1 MSARYLT
8 IAATDDP
15 VGVEL
20 ADDIQ
25 GVTTRL
31 ETATAVSPE
40 PCEPS
45 GFVFPV
51 DAAVRLDTTA
61 LRIPQHVNLIVREM
75 DGRVVAE
82 AANRNELSLPDG
94 EYVVEVTSLA
104 VKTYLA
110 IDGRLRSTTDDVGR
124 RLLVDDADDLRLG
137 IRSMHEFP
145 ATTVTTTDDPADLAR
160 ALSCLGSALKTTSS
174 ERSWPTL
181 RGHPPLFELGDSF
194 DAPPEFER
202 TDTPV
207 GIEVPPTVS
216 SLFPVAPLAYYTDA
230 TVRVGGGPRLLVDG
244 EEYPLDG
251 PGGFERTVHRTL
263 ERLFTLDC
271 VVRTEGLYPVD
282 LHARRVVEDDLSFD
296 PAAMYDASL
305 VEQLRA
311 YLDTPHETVEPAI
324 PTWKSTVDLAPAAEH
339 LVHLPFAVA
348 DLARVRCPQP
358 ALSPSNDE
366 ESKAIE
372 DFYRSDG
379 GLVRGVVRRPG
390 PNETPFG
397 EDVRVVQ
404 PEPTDTIEHAWVGD
418 GVPMGASKPTLEA
431 CKRRLEARPSGAIE
445 VAVVSNSPEMRAEMD
460 VRDLYGLRELV
471 AFDIDIFE
479 DLTGTE
485 LTRVLADDY
494 DFVHYVGHVDDDG
507 MQCADGPLDATTLD
521 YVGARAFVLNACR
534 SYEQGMELVEKG
546 AIAGIVTLA
555 EVGNEP
561 ATRVGRTLARLLNA
575 GFSMAGAM
583 DVLRSETITGRQYTV
598 VGDAQL
604 QIADSRGGVPLY
616 TEIERR
622 EDQYLASVFAYPTAR
637 TRLGALCVP
646 YIGDND
652 DCYFNSG
659 PAGDFLVTKDE
670 LEEYLSQ
677 SQLPVFVEQRL
688 SWSDELLSCLQN
700 ERD

>member
-1 MSARYLT
+1 MSSVSARYLT

-31 ETATAVSPE
+31 ETTSAVDPE
-40 PCEPS
+40 PCEPT

-51 DAAVRLDTTA
+51 DAAVRLDVSA
-61 LRIPQHVNLIVREM
+61 LRIPQHVNLIVRTAE
-75 DGRVVAE
+75 GAVVAE
-82 AANRNELSLPDG
+82 AANRNDLSLPAG

-104 VKTYLA
+104 VKVYLA
-110 IDGRLRSTTDDVGR
+110 VDGALRSTTDDVGR
-124 RLLVDDADDLRLG
+124 RLFVEGTDHVRLG
-137 IRSMHEFP
+137 VRSMHDFP

-160 ALSCLGSALKTTSS
+160 ALSCLGSALKTTSP

-181 RGHPPLFELGDSF
+181 RGHPPLLELGEEF
-194 DAPPEFER
+194 DAPPGVER
-202 TDTPV
+202 TDGPV
-207 GIEVPPTVS
+207 RIEVPPTVA

-230 TVRVGGGPRLLVDG
+230 VVTTGETPRLVVDG
-244 EEYPLDG
+244 ESYALDG
-251 PGGFERTVHRTL
+251 PDGVGRTVHRTL
-263 ERLFTLDC
+263 ERLFVLDC

-282 LHARRVVEDDLSFD
+282 LQARRVVEADLPFD
-296 PAAMYDASL
+296 PAKLYDASL
-305 VEQLRA
+305 TDQLRA
-311 YLDTPHETVEPAI
+311 YLDTPHEVVEPAI
-324 PTWKSTVDLAPAAEH
+324 PTWKSTVDLAPAADH

-348 DLARVRCPQP
+348 DLAKVRCPQP
-358 ALSPSNDE
+358 ALANEPREQST
-366 ESKAIE
+366 AIA
-372 DFYRSDG
+372 DFYRCDG
-379 GLVRGVVRRPG
+379 GHARSVVRRPDPG
-390 PNETPFG
+390 DAPFG

-418 GVPMGASKPTLEA
+418 GVPMGASKPTVDA
-431 CKRRLEARPSGAIE
+431 CKRRLEAQPSGAIE

-479 DLTGTE
+479 DLTGAE
-485 LTRVLADDY
+485 LARVLADDY

-575 GFSMAGAM
+575 GFSMAGAL
-583 DVLRSETITGRQYTV
+583 DILRKDTITGRQYTV
-598 VGDAQL
+598 IGDAQL
-604 QIADSRGGVPLY
+604 QIADSRSGTPMYAECWTSRDEYGL
-616 TEIERR
+616 R
-622 EDQYLASVFAYPTAR
+622 LLAYPTA
-637 TRLGALCVP
+637 TMGLGALYTPHVGTNNRR
-646 YIGDND
+646 YL
-652 DCYFNSG
+652 NSG
-659 PAGDFLVTKDE
+659 PIDTFTITEKDLAEFLGTEQFPIDFVGDL
-670 LEEYLSQ
+670 
-677 SQLPVFVEQRL
+677 R
-688 SWSDELLSCLQN
+688 WSDEVRGEL
-700 ERD
+700 